1 MCHEEKSGGYG
12 MIQGIPGAATT
23 TPMTLTQTI
32 QHNGPRA
39 LRRRPH
45 PFVFLLILLCLT
57 TSALAQFT
65 TARLGG
71 FVQDKSGAAIPGATV
86 TIQQD
91 GTGYKQTAKSATTG
105 EYTFPSLPVGTYTLT
120 VEIPGFSTYVQNGII
135 LTVGQTATQ
144 TVALAVGSVSQ
155 QVTVQGS
162 VNQVTTDD
170 AAVVQVIN
178 SKTIESLPMN
188 GREAQQL
195 VFLVPGAVD
204 VSSQNCGNNCEGGVL
219 PGEQYAKVNGGGANG
234 VYYLLDGVDY
244 NDPYINA
251 NLPFPSPDALEEFNV
266 QTDNMSATYGNAT
279 GGVANVVTKSGTD
292 QFHGDAFEFLRNY
305 AMDAKNYFA
314 SSPDPLKQNQFGGT
328 IGGPILKG
336 RLFFFGSYQGTRQN
350 TAING
355 QIAQVPTA
363 AERSGDFSDLAPEV
377 LTNPDPNSPYQFDAN
392 NNINPAAFD
401 PTALYILNHI
411 PLPNDPASG
420 NPHQL
425 VYNGSPS
432 IQNTDEYLV
441 KIDANL
447 GKHHLSGHYFQL
459 KYVVPTILPPSSNI
473 LAANTTNPQ
482 NLGLKNVSVVDIY
495 TITPKTLLNSYFG
508 YTSQAGTTGSAAPFN
523 IAQAGS
529 QIAIPTN
536 FPATLNVEVGGDFSV
551 GLQAASGE
559 WNRGDIS
566 DREIATFLRGSH
578 EIQIGG
584 EWRRIFTPMG
594 NSYQADGEYFFDNGL
609 TGDNLADYMLGTV
622 SSFTQGGGLYLHFTG
637 NEYSFFVQDN
647 WHATQRLTIDAGL
660 RWDPFVPYTDS
671 EGRVGCFVPGAQSVR
686 YPNAPQGLIFGGSN
700 HDAGCPASSI
710 YDNLSNIG
718 PRFGFAYAL
727 THDNKTSI
735 RGGAGYYYQSPNT
748 VAFQDV
754 VGIPPFAP
762 IVNIQDTNFTN
773 PYGAAGIANPF
784 PAEFG
789 PGNPGPTATFPQ
801 NISFTQI
808 FDRHFRVPMIL
819 SYNLTLERGFGKDW
833 FLRAE
838 FVGNHGS
845 HLGGTGDQE
854 AGLLQLN
861 PSIYI
866 PGASSENNVQQ
877 RRPYPAFGF
886 VDAINS
892 GVNSSYNAG
901 QIELEKRLSY
911 GLSFQTN
918 FTWSHALNDFGPAGE
933 PGGLAT
939 NTCACGRYFDY
950 GPDAGDVARVF
961 RFSGDYAFPKL
972 HVKGIANAA
981 INGWSLSFITNW
993 QSGFPFT
1000 VFSDDD
1006 NSFSAIGADRAN
1018 ITVANI
1024 SQTKLPSGR
1033 GHAAEVNQWFNTA
1046 DFVPNPI
1053 GTYGNIGKNSL
1064 RGPGLF
1070 QTDMALLKSG
1080 KIAGPVNYQFRAE
1093 FYNVFNNVNFG
1104 NPDAGLLDSSFGA
1117 ISSAGD
1123 PRILQMALKV
1133 SF

>member
-1 MCHEEKSGGYG
+1 MFDGTLSA
-12 MIQGIPGAATT
+12 MSS
-23 TPMTLTQTI
+23 TPAISDPTNPQSS
-32 QHNGPRA
+32 PRA
-39 LRRRPH
+39 LPRRRLLPA
-45 PFVFLLILLCLT
+45 FILALTFLLT
-57 TSALAQFT
+57 TTAALAQFT

-91 GTGYKQTAKSATTG
+91 ATGYKQSAKSAGTG
-105 EYTFPSLPVGTYTLT
+105 EYNFPSLPVGTYTLT
-120 VEIPGFSTYVQNGII
+120 VDLPGFSTYVQHGII

-162 VNQVTTDD
+162 VNEVTTDD
-170 AAVVQVIN
+170 AAIVQVIN
-178 SKTIESLPMN
+178 AKSIESLPMN

-244 NDPYINA
+244 NDPYINT

-292 QFHGDAFEFLRNY
+292 QFHGDVFEFLRNY

-314 SSPDPLKQNQFGGT
+314 DSPNPLKQNQFGGT
-328 IGGPILKG
+328 LGGPILKG
-336 RLFFFGSYQGTRQN
+336 KLFFFGSYQGTRQN

-363 AERSGDFSDLAPEV
+363 AERTGDFSDLAPEV
-377 LTNPDPNSPYQFDAN
+377 LTNPNADSPYQFDAN

-411 PLPNDPASG
+411 PLPNDPSG
-420 NPHQL
+420 GPHQL
-425 VYNGSPS
+425 NYNGSPS
-432 IQNTDEYLV
+432 IQNTDEYLG
-441 KIDANL
+441 KIDWNI
-447 GKHHLSGHYFQL
+447 GKHHISGHYFQL
-459 KYVVPTILPPSSNI
+459 KYVVPTVLPPTSNI
-473 LAANTTNPQ
+473 LAGNTTDPQ

-495 TITPKTLLNSYFG
+495 TITPKTVLNSYFG
-508 YTSQAGTTGSAAPFN
+508 YTSQTGTTGSAAPFN

-529 QIAIPTN
+529 LIAVPTN
-536 FPATLNVEVGGDFSV
+536 FPATLNVEIGGDFNV

-566 DREIATFLRGSH
+566 DREIATFIRGSH
-578 EIQIGG
+578 EIQVGG

-594 NSYQADGEYFFDNGL
+594 NSYQADGEYFFDNSL
-609 TGDNLADYMLGTV
+609 TGDNLADYLLGDV
-622 SSFTQGGGLYLHFTG
+622 SSFTQGGGLYLDFTG

-647 WHATQRLTIDAGL
+647 WHPTKRLTVNAGV

-671 EGRVGCFVPGAQSVR
+671 EGRVGCYVPGSQSVR
-686 YPNAPQGLIFGGSN
+686 FPNSPVGLIFGGKD
-700 HDAGCPASSI
+700 HDAGCPQSSI
-710 YDNLSNIG
+710 YDNLSNVG
-718 PRFGFAYAL
+718 PRLGFAYAL
-727 THDNKTSI
+727 TRDNKTSL
-735 RGGAGYYYQSPNT
+735 RGGVGYYYQSPNT
-748 VAFQDV
+748 VAFEDI

-762 IVNIQDTNFTN
+762 IVNITNTNFTD

-789 PGNPGPTATFPQ
+789 PSNPGSTATFPQ

-833 FLRAE
+833 FVRAE
-838 FVGNHGS
+838 FTGNHGA

-854 AGLLQLN
+854 AGLLSLN
-861 PSIYI
+861 PSVYI
-866 PGASSENNVQQ
+866 PGASTEDNDNVQS
-877 RRPYPAFGF
+877 RRPNPAFGF

-892 GVNSSYNAG
+892 GVNSNYNAG
-901 QIELEKRLSY
+901 QIELEKRISY

-939 NTCACGRYFDY
+939 NTCACGRYFDH
-950 GPDAGDVARVF
+950 GPDAGDVSKVF
-961 RFSGDYAFPKL
+961 RLSGNYAFPKAPI
-972 HVKGIANAA
+972 KGIGGAL
-981 INGWSLSFITNW
+981 INGWSLSYILNW

-1000 VFSDDD
+1000 VFSEDD

-1024 SQTKLPSGR
+1024 SETKLPSNR
-1033 GHAAEVNQWFNTA
+1033 SRTDKVNEYFNIA
-1046 DFVPNPI
+1046 DFIPNPI

-1070 QTDMALLKSG
+1070 QTDMALLKEG
-1080 KIAGPVNYQFRAE
+1080 KVGKRVGYEFRAE
-1093 FYNVFNNVNFG
+1093 FYNIVNNVNFG
-1104 NPDAGLLDSSFGA
+1104 APDAGLQDSNFGA

-1133 SF
+1133 TF